1 MKLNINAANIITAVV
16 YVLVISIFAAF
27 VGYYW
32 WVWQY
37 AFNLVIAPI
46 FGIKAITLTQAAALS
61 AFTSLITGGLSF
73 SLGGIH
79 NKIGSKPQWMF
90 LSVPFFV
97 HIFTW
102 LLVG

>member
-46 FGIKAITLTQAAALS
+46 FGIKAITREQAAALLLYLFYFIFHITFLILRCS
-61 AFTSLITGGLSF
+61 IRSL
-73 SLGGIH
+73 
-79 NKIGSKPQWMF
+79 
-90 LSVPFFV
+90 
-97 HIFTW
+97 
-102 LLVG
+102 